1 MTACPYQ
8 NLLDP
13 DLYEKG
19 GHHEALQELRDSTT
33 EPIVKIDDPITGVP
47 YWAVLSRD
55 LADEICKNPGVYS
68 STARTAIPTEMED
81 DRVAAQA
88 QMLVN
93 MDPPKHQKYRR
104 IARNAFTPKAVDAYH
119 HVFQKYAKEIVD
131 AVAPRG
137 ECEFISEVAAEL
149 PLMAILDLCG
159 VPKEDR
165 RKIFNWTNEMFFQ
178 KDEDIGGDDPAAKA
192 EAAAANMYFYA
203 DELAKRHAEQP
214 LTNIVGALLDG
225 VVEGEH
231 LTSSEFQMFFLML
244 IAAGNEST
252 RSVTAHGMRLLI
264 ENPDQL
270 QLLLD
275 KPELIPDAIEEVLRY
290 NPAFVGMRRTVME
303 DTEIGSAQLKA
314 GDKLM
319 LNWHLINTDDAVF
332 DDAFAFDITRA
343 QRMPDL
349 HREHRAF
356 GIGQHFCLGSHL
368 ARLEL
373 NIIFAEVLP
382 RLRNPQFAEPVKY
395 VRDYFVNGIK
405 EMRITFDPE
414 VNQ

>member
-1 MTACPYQ
+1 MTACPYR

-13 DLYEKG
+13 DLYGRG
-19 GHHEALQELRDSTT
+19 GHHEALRELRDSTSA
-33 EPIVKIDDPITGVP
+33 PIIKIEDPLTGVP

-55 LADEICKNPGVYS
+55 LADDICKNPGVFS
-68 STARTAIPTEMED
+68 STAQTAIPTEMSKEQ
-81 DRVAAQA
+81 VAAQS

-104 IARNAFTPKAVDAYH
+104 IARNAFTPKAVDAYQET
-119 HVFQKYAKEIVD
+119 FQRYAREIVD

-137 ECEFISEVAAEL
+137 ECEFVSEVAAEL

-159 VPKEDR
+159 VPKDDR
-165 RKIFNWTNEMFFQ
+165 AKIFQWTNEMFFQ
-178 KDEDIGGDDPAAKA
+178 EDEDFAGDNPKERA
-192 EAAAANMYFYA
+192 ENAAAQMYFYA
-203 DELAKRHAEQP
+203 DELASRHKEKP
-214 LTNIVGALLDG
+214 LNNIVGALLDG
-225 VVEGEH
+225 IVEGEK
-231 LTSSEFQMFFLML
+231 LTTDEFQMFFLML

-252 RSVTAHGMRLLI
+252 RSVTAHGMRLLM
-264 ENPDQL
+264 EHPEQL
-270 QLLLD
+270 QLLID
-275 KPELIPDAIEEVLRY
+275 RPELIPDAIEEVLRY

-303 DTEIGSAQLKA
+303 DIQIGGEQLRE
-314 GDKLM
+314 GDKLI

-332 DDAFAFDITRA
+332 DAPFEFDITRA

-373 NIIFAEVLP
+373 NVVFSEVLP

-395 VRDYFVNGIK
+395 VRDFFVNGIK
-405 EMRITFDPE
+405 EMKITFDPE
-414 VNQ
+414 RAG